1 VTALA
6 FVHETPPTRVV
17 FEPGGLTRIEAEA
30 ARLNLQRMLVLSTPQ
45 QSGHAELAASALGA
59 RLAGTFSGAA
69 MHTPVEVT
77 DLAFA
82 ELRKTQADGL
92 VAIGG
97 GSAIGLAKALALRTD
112 LPQIVVPTTYAGSEA
127 TPILG
132 ETKEGLKTTQRSLK
146 VLPEVVLYDV
156 ELTLSLPVAL
166 SVSSGLNAIAHAAEA
181 LYAQDSNPLIQ
192 VMAEEGARALA
203 AALPRI
209 HAQPDDRAARSEA
222 LYGAWLCGTCLG
234 AVGMAL
240 HHKIC
245 HTLGGAFG
253 LPHAETHAVMLPH
266 ALAYNLFSARDA
278 GRRLS
283 RALNGQDPAL
293 GLYRLARSLGAPTA
307 LRDLGMPQDALEQA
321 ADLAVQNPYV
331 NPRPI
336 ERSEIRAMLA
346 RAWSGDPPTD
356 WGFNVAASRPE

>member
-6 FVHETPPTRVV
+6 FTYQASPIRVV
-17 FEPGGLTRIEAEA
+17 FAPGGLARLEAEA
-30 ARLNLQRMLVLSTPQ
+30 ARLNLERVLVLSTVQ
-45 QSGHAELAASALGA
+45 QIKQAEHAASALGA
-59 RLAGTFSGAA
+59 RLAGTFAGAA

-77 DLAFA
+77 NKAMALV
-82 ELRKTQADGL
+82 RKTKADGL

-112 LPQIVVPTTYAGSEA
+112 LPQIAVPTTYAGSEA

-132 ETKEGLKTTQRSLK
+132 ETKDGLKTTQRSER
-146 VLPEVVLYDV
+146 VLPEVILYDV
-156 ELTLSLPVAL
+156 ELSVSLPVAL

-181 LYAQDSNPLIQ
+181 LYAEDRNPLIQ
-192 VMAEEGARALA
+192 IMAEEAVRVLA
-203 AALPRI
+203 TALPGI
-209 HAQPDDRAARSEA
+209 HAEPNDLAARSDA

-245 HTLGGAFG
+245 HTLGGVFNLA
-253 LPHAETHAVMLPH
+253 HAETHAVMLPH
-266 ALAYNLFSARDA
+266 ALAYNLSCAREA
-278 GRRLS
+278 SHRLS

-293 GLYRLARSLGAPTA
+293 ALYGLARSLGVPSA
-307 LRDLGMPQDALEQA
+307 LRDLGMPHDGLDKA
-321 ADLAVQNPYV
+321 ADLAVKNAYA

-346 RAWSGDPPTD
+346 RAWSGDAPAD
-356 WGFNVAASRPE
+356 WGFGATAA